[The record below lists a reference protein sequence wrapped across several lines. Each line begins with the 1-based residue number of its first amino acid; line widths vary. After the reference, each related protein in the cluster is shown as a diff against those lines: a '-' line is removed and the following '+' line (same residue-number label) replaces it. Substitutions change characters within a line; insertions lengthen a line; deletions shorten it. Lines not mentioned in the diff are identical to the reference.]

1 MVCDECHERP
11 ATVHVV
17 TQINGHREERWLCE
31 QCARSRRELQ
41 PFNFSLQ
48 SPAFA
53 FQNLL
58 SSLFDTERNERNG
71 GSTYGQHR
79 SRGAGRPDRCE
90 VCGATLA
97 DFRRTGLLGCAH
109 CYVQFAG
116 PLEPVIRQVQGS
128 IAHRGKRPVGQVAA
142 GTGAGTGTDAG
153 TADRPSRRPGA
164 TPECPTATSPRPE
177 TESGTTDSAGQAAGV
192 PARLAQL
199 RAEMRRAVAE
209 ERYEDAARL
218 RDRIREL
225 EAMLSQRGEQSGRE
239 GQGEGAG
246 SAGR

>member
-1 MVCDECHERP
+1 MICDECRERP
-11 ATVHVV
+11 ATVHMV

-31 QCARSRRELQ
+31 QCARSRQELQ
-41 PFNFSLQ
+41 AFNFNLQ

-58 SSLFDTERNERNG
+58 SSLFDTERNG
-71 GSTYGQHR
+71 GSGFSQQR
-79 SRGAGRPDRCE
+79 SRSPGRPDRCE
-90 VCGATLA
+90 VCGTTLA

-109 CYVQFAG
+109 CYARFAG

-128 IAHRGKRPVGQVAA
+128 TTHRGKRPLGQVAA
-142 GTGAGTGTDAG
+142 GTGTGPMDA
-153 TADRPSRRPGA
+153 PGA
-164 TPECPTATSPRPE
+164 GQRSGSMSGRPDVMPLPEAE
-177 TESGTTDSAGQAAGV
+177 LATTDPNSLAAAV
-192 PARLAQL
+192 PARIARL
-199 RAEMRRAVAE
+199 REEMRKAVAE

-225 EAMLSQRGEQSGRE
+225 EAMLVDNGDRGDRE

-246 SAGR
+246 NAGR